1 MSNGIDRRLKAAMM
15 EFADV
20 MILSADEIA
29 AKLKHAD
36 EETIK
41 NLAAL
46 TDNPQVPDEAWRGS
60 TYPDQSFK
68 GKRVAQWKQD
78 AYGGR
83 FKGRK

>member
-1 MSNGIDRRLKAAMM
+1 MGNGIDRRLKEAMIQ
-15 EFADV
+15 FAEV
-20 MILSADEIA
+20 VSIFADEIA

-36 EETIK
+36 KDTMK

-46 TDNPQVPDEAWRGS
+46 TADPPVPDECWRGS
-60 TYPDQSFK
+60 TYSDQSFK